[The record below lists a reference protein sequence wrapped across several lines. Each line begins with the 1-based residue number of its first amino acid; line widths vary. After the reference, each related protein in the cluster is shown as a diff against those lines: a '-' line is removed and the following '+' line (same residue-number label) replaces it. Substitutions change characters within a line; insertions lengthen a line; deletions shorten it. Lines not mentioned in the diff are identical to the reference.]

1 MKLVDESLAGPKSVT
16 VDELEKAFTELEPPS
31 VVDPSLDG
39 GEVLEG
45 HVYDLEEL
53 RKVDECIA
61 SGFGDELLDLS
72 AGEWWMDSHFEGSL

>member
-1 MKLVDESLAGPKSVT
+1 MAVPSTGDTNDESIAGPKSIT

-45 HVYDLEEL
+45 YVYDLEEQYL
-53 RKVDECIA
+53 P
-61 SGFGDELLDLS
+61 
-72 AGEWWMDSHFEGSL
+72 